1 MHIAIH
7 RAIVNAFRLA
17 MSLVI
22 ASGSVLPSTSAQY
35 ASPRPGINHAA
46 SRPAEMRPVFA
57 PRQTIFVRPT
67 TLIFPPARSLFWNSS
82 FYSFGVRLWL
92 NPVAWG
98 NCGSYGRSN
107 WGYGCYAVPVYIGG
121 GGGRELAQLYMKDGA
136 VDNVTDYWVVD
147 GQLHFMTI
155 DDSGAK
161 WNEHVVDSTQL
172 DLQKTADVAQQ
183 RGFRFVLRNEP
194 LGQYLR
200 DHPEVGT
207 SGEKSPSPTK

>member
-1 MHIAIH
+1 MHIAVA

-17 MSLVI
+17 MWLVI

-35 ASPRPGINHAA
+35 ASPRPAINHAA
-46 SRPAEMRPVFA
+46 PRPAAMRPVFA
-57 PRQTIFVRPT
+57 PRRIIFVRPIAQ
-67 TLIFPPARSLFWNSS
+67 IFPPVRSLFWNSS
-82 FYSFGVRLWL
+82 FYSFGVRLSV

-98 NCGSYGRSN
+98 NCGPYLLSN
-107 WGYGCYAVPVYIGG
+107 WGYGCYAVPVYIEG
-121 GGGRELAQLYMKDGA
+121 GGGRDLAQLYMKDGA
-136 VDNVTDYWVVD
+136 VNHVTDYWVVG

-155 DDSGAK
+155 DDGGAK
-161 WNEHVVDSTQL
+161 WNEHVVDSAQL

-200 DHPEVGT
+200 DHPEIGA